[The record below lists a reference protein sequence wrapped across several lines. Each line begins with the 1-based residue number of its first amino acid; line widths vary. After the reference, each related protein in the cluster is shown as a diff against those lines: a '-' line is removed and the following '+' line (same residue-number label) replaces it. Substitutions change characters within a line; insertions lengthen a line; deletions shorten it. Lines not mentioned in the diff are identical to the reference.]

1 MAGNQK
7 ERTAYEWEKY
17 LDNFRYTETD
27 SAGQTFEIFAYYT
40 AGHCV
45 IDITNRDGTMQKFY
59 TSDAKVLYDLKD
71 YNDKEQFTEWFT
83 IGPHTPEHD
92 KEQQIR
98 VSCRLGGRMLDFG
111 TDHMPDRNGLEKLHT
126 IRDMLL
132 GATNEDN
139 EIKAFT
145 VTING
150 KQYRT
155 IAGTGNIV
163 GTGAIID
170 FGDDKWWQIEHFQ
183 GHYELTKA
191 SLEKTPQVI
200 YAGPGLYDNAS
211 VDILEDGSLRV
222 VVNDSEFTGSVDM
235 ERGWQVRATALRG
248 EMTMY
253 FEDENPPA
261 FTINAKKY
269 VPSFLH
275 IFMRNE
281 PYPGTFVGFDVVVER
296 VKKR

>member
-1 MAGNQK
+1 MTGV
-7 ERTAYEWEKY
+7 
-17 LDNFRYTETD
+17 
-27 SAGQTFEIFAYYT
+27 QTCALPI
-40 AGHCV
+40 
-45 IDITNRDGTMQKFY
+45 
-59 TSDAKVLYDLKD
+59 
-71 YNDKEQFTEWFT
+71 
-83 IGPHTPEHD
+83 
-92 KEQQIR
+92 
-98 VSCRLGGRMLDFG
+98 
-111 TDHMPDRNGLEKLHT
+111 
-126 IRDMLL
+126 
-132 GATNEDN
+132 
-139 EIKAFT
+139 
-145 VTING
+145 
-150 KQYRT
+150 
-155 IAGTGNIV
+155 
-163 GTGAIID
+163 
-170 FGDDKWWQIEHFQ
+170 
-183 GHYELTKA
+183 LTKA